1 MAVHGLASL
10 GTLDQVIRTFHREY
24 AKTPAKLKF
33 VYCLLVGSF
42 PFNAFLAGFFCSV
55 GAFVLTVSLRMQI
68 EAADASGKPEVAYRD
83 YAIAMIILFLAALNY
98 VG

>member
-1 MAVHGLASL
+1 
-10 GTLDQVIRTFHREY
+10 
-24 AKTPAKLKF
+24 
-33 VYCLLVGSF
+33 
-42 PFNAFLAGFFCSV
+42 
-55 GAFVLTVSLRMQI
+55 MQI